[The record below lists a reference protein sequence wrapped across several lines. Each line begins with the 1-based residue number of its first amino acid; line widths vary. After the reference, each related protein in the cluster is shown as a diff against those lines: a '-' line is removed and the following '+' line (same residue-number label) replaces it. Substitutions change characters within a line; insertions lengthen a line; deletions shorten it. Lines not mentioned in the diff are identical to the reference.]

1 MSQHCLSSA
10 SLRNTKALH
19 PDNSDCKNQHLSDGV
34 ATTKEQGRP
43 SIKANKTQEGA
54 GGISYVDAVI
64 IYDVLKNTFFKKKK
78 SIQKEN
84 MQYRQTQL
92 L

>member
-19 PDNSDCKNQHLSDGV
+19 PENSDCKNQYLSDV
-34 ATTKEQGRP
+34 AATTKEQGQP
-43 SIKANKTQEGA
+43 SIKAIKTQDGA
-54 GGISYVDAVI
+54 EGISYIDALI
-64 IYDVLKNTFFKKKK
+64 IYEVLKNTFFLKK

-84 MQYRQTQL
+84 MQCGQTQL